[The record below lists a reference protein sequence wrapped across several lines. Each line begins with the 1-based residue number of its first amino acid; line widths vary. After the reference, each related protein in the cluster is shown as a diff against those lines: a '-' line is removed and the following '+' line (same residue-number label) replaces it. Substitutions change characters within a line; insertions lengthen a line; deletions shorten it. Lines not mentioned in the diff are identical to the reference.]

1 MKIGDFTN
9 AVRDL
14 ISDAVGGE
22 NLDEYRWTKET
33 LLGWINEGRKQLF
46 KIRAEAFYVS
56 AVVTEYPGDLK
67 LGEDIDL
74 EPLYDAQ
81 LVNYCVFRCLSRDN
95 EDPETNGQARDYY
108 RLFLSG
114 V

>member
-1 MKIGDFTN
+1 MKIADFTS

-14 ISDAVGGE
+14 ISDAVGDE
-22 NLDEYRWTKET
+22 NLDEYRWTKQT

-46 KIRAEAFYVS
+46 KIRPEAFYVETVLT
-56 AVVTEYPGDLK
+56 AYPGDLK
-67 LGEDIDL
+67 IDADIDL
-74 EPLYDAQ
+74 DAMYDAQ

-95 EDPETNGQARDYY
+95 EDPETAALAQGYY
-108 RLFLSG
+108 RLFLTG